1 MERENLNF
9 RNNACCI
16 SVRIAGSDDKASGF
30 VYRTKPSCEYDYVI
44 TTKHIFQEG
53 KEKPE
58 IQNIS
63 NLKISFELEHK
74 KLIELYDKNS
84 FEANLLFLEEDMA
97 IIRIKK
103 QYVRNLQ
110 RIAVKNAIETQ
121 QDDLL
126 TAHSFISVCRNESIK
141 LDIEW
146 KEREEGFIKVDGV
159 KDINNYHGASGSGIY
174 CKNNPFLI
182 GVIASYRL
190 SDFEQNEMC
199 MVKPDWKKVNN
210 KLHERKWVGLNNG
223 KAQLTAITED
233 RTVIDIRELE
243 INGAVLDMETA
254 IRRIQHDLTDDW
266 YFDPLHYLDMCNT
279 DFVLN
284 YFSKKDRCCN
294 YKAQKMEVFYLPTK
308 EVICI
313 AKGNGWYVYGSVI
326 IYGCCKPIKCTYRQ
340 SFVSLC
346 LFSSLQSRQFKE
358 WSDSSRCRAMD
369 ENELFDK

>member
-126 TAHSFISVCRNESIK
+126 TANSFILVSDK
-141 LDIEW
+141 TFFA
-146 KEREEGFIKVDGV
+146 FI
-159 KDINNYHGASGSGIY
+159 
-174 CKNNPFLI
+174 
-182 GVIASYRL
+182 
-190 SDFEQNEMC
+190 
-199 MVKPDWKKVNN
+199 
-210 KLHERKWVGLNNG
+210 
-223 KAQLTAITED
+223 
-233 RTVIDIRELE
+233 
-243 INGAVLDMETA
+243 
-254 IRRIQHDLTDDW
+254 
-266 YFDPLHYLDMCNT
+266 
-279 DFVLN
+279 
-284 YFSKKDRCCN
+284 
-294 YKAQKMEVFYLPTK
+294 
-308 EVICI
+308 
-313 AKGNGWYVYGSVI
+313 
-326 IYGCCKPIKCTYRQ
+326 
-340 SFVSLC
+340 SF
-346 LFSSLQSRQFKE
+346 
-358 WSDSSRCRAMD
+358 
-369 ENELFDK
+369 